1 MPDSVWPHSLAAH
14 QALLSLGF
22 SRQENWS
29 GLPFPSPMHENE
41 KWKWSHSVVSDSQ
54 WPHGLQP
61 TRLLSPWDFPVKSTR
76 AMPENIDVITISD
89 SNYFNYSDVCKVDQ
103 VTHKMIMVWRE
114 MESPWFP
121 TLSQENELLA
131 DTTIFTNPANNHGSK
146 DCGPDLNVRPIMMII
161 SSTHLTELKNE
172 FYLNFQSDF
181 CVSVIPLQCI
191 LRNLCLDMQV
201 TNMLNQSVV
210 WRK

>member
-1 MPDSVWPHSLAAH
+1 MKVKSLSCVWLSVTPWTAAY
-14 QALLSLGF
+14 QAPPSMGF
-22 SRQENWS
+22 SSQEYQS
-29 GLPFPSPMHENE
+29 KVPLPSLIRMY
-41 KWKWSHSVVSDSQ
+41 
-54 WPHGLQP
+54 
-61 TRLLSPWDFPVKSTR
+61 T
-76 AMPENIDVITISD
+76 MPENIDVITISD

-114 MESPWFP
+114 MESTWFP

-131 DTTIFTNPANNHGSK
+131 DTTIFTNPANNHGRK

-161 SSTHLTELKNE
+161 SSTHLTELRNE

-181 CVSVIPLQCI
+181 CVSATPLQCI

-201 TNMLNQSVV
+201 TNTLNQSVV